1 MTMPTMTMTAATAAA
16 LAGGADF
23 AAAATDLLGELGYRS
38 DRILPGQSGDA
49 GALVRQFP
57 AANPDTQ
64 SERDFLREARSVHIL
79 FQLTDA
85 EIDAVAQQ
93 SLFRT
98 DGLDAGG
105 FDTGNA
111 QSFLFAAVALR
122 GDAYPRSRYAAFTR
136 ELNKRFQNPMVV
148 LFRAGAGASG
158 AGRVT
163 LAFVHRRPNRND
175 PARDVLGN
183 VALIREIDPANPH
196 RAHRDIL
203 AELALPAR
211 LEWMDDHG
219 AARNFDGLLA
229 AWLAALDTEELNRRF
244 YRDLFAWFERALG
257 AARFPTDEAV
267 TLAPEEHIIRLITR
281 MLFVWFLKEKGLVAG
296 GLFAE
301 HRAAQLLKDYD
312 RAGGDNYYRA
322 VLQNLF
328 FATLNTAIGQR
339 GFSSAQQ
346 RTHRVFSYYRYAG
359 QIADTDGLAGLLAR
373 TPFVNGGLF
382 DCLDSE
388 RATRDGG
395 YRVDCFSDVHYRKLS
410 IPNRLFFG
418 DDGSPGLIDLFDR
431 YKFTVEEN
439 TPAEL
444 EVALD
449 PELLGKVF
457 ENLLAAVNPETSLA
471 ARKETGS
478 YYTPRPVVDYMV
490 DEALAGALAAPDGAT
505 ADGAAAE
512 GIRRLLDYG
521 DAFADAEALF
531 APPERERIIRAIAG
545 LKALDPAVGSG
556 AFPMGILHK
565 LTLALRR
572 LDPDNRLWES
582 IQREQAARRAAAAF
596 GTDDQ
601 AARDAEL
608 DEISAVFERYRD
620 SDYGRK
626 LYLIQNCIYGV
637 DIQPIAVQI
646 AKLRFFI
653 SLAIEQEPNGDAA
666 DNYGIRPLPNLE
678 TRFVAADTLLALA
691 RPAQRTLGQTAAVT
705 DLERQIAANRERH
718 FHAVTRQAKLDCR
731 RRDDE
736 LRRQLAQEL
745 QADGFPAASAGQIA
759 AWEPFDQNA
768 GAADWFDAGYMFGVP
783 NGFDV
788 VIANPPYV
796 RQEGIAPKAYKDAL
810 LKAYPDAA
818 VGRSDLY
825 CYFYARGL
833 QLLKEGGMHL
843 FVCSNSWLDVGYG
856 AKLQEYLL
864 DNATVDA
871 IYESAVERQFATAD
885 INTLISVIRKRPGA
899 GNGNGADAD
908 ADATRFVQ
916 LRAPLATALADA
928 SRRREIVKTRAELR
942 AAATSGR
949 RFVGD
954 KWGGKYLRAPDIYHQ
969 ILDKYGDKLVRLGD
983 IAAIRR
989 GVTTGANDFFYLTPE
1004 VIAGFGIE
1012 PEYCRPVMTT
1022 PQESRRIAV
1031 NPAALPRRLF
1041 MCHRDKA
1048 DLAGAGALAYIEWGE
1063 QQGYHRR
1070 RSVASR
1076 RRWYDLGERSEP
1088 ELAINRRID
1097 TTSRTFSVKGSV
1109 FVGDT
1114 LYEINTA
1121 DATAVCVALNSTWGQ
1136 LLVNIEGRANFGAG
1150 VLEIEVYETANLA
1163 IVNPQLLPELDA
1175 AVFNATDWDVLTPS
1189 AARRHIDAAVYEALG
1204 LTAEEREAA
1213 HAGVAELVGNRKRRA
1228 GSVRR
1233 TD

>member
-23 AAAATDLLGELGYRS
+23 AAAAAGLLGELGYRS

-85 EIDAVAQQ
+85 EIAASGQKALWDA
-93 SLFRT
+93 S
-98 DGLDAGG
+98 G
-105 FDTGNA
+105 FDAGNA

-148 LFRAGAGASG
+148 LFRTRAGASG

-175 PARDVLGN
+175 STRDVLGN
-183 VALIREIDPANPH
+183 VALIREIDPASPH

-312 RAGGDNYYRA
+312 RAGGDSYYRA

-339 GFSSAQQ
+339 GFSSAGQ
-346 RTHRVFSYYRYAG
+346 RTHRVFSRYRYAG
-359 QIADTDGLAGLLAR
+359 QIADTNGLAGLLAR

-388 RATRDGG
+388 SATRDGG

-457 ENLLAAVNPETSLA
+457 ENLLAAVNPETSLT

-505 ADGAAAE
+505 AE
-512 GIRRLLDYG
+512 RIRRLLDYG
-521 DAFADAEALF
+521 DAVDADALF
-531 APPERERIIRAIAG
+531 APAERERIIRAIAG

-572 LDPDNRLWES
+572 LDPDNRLWEN

-653 SLAIEQEPNGDAA
+653 SLAIEQEPNDDAA

-718 FHAVTRQAKLDCR
+718 FHAVTRQAKLECR

-788 VIANPPYV
+788 VIGNPPYIQLQKGGG
-796 RQEGIAPKAYKDAL
+796 RLGRLYQN
-810 LKAYPDAA
+810 
-818 VGRSDLY
+818 VG
-825 CYFYARGL
+825 FATYARTGDIYQLFYEKGMGL
-833 QLLKEGGMHL
+833 LTPEQGLLSYIT
-843 FVCSNSWLDVGYG
+843 SNSWLKAEYGKATRRYFAERHTPLRLLEMGKDVFEQAIVDSSILIARSGPSSTPG
-856 AKLQEYLL
+856 QAVDVDKLA
-864 DNATVDA
+864 DRSFPPDA
-871 IYESAVERQFATAD
+871 SLWSEFRPQGERPWSVLSPVER
-885 INTLISVIRKRPGA
+885 SVMDKMETVG
-899 GNGNGADAD
+899 
-908 ADATRFVQ
+908 
-916 LRAPLATALADA
+916 LPLKEWDV
-928 SRRREIVKTRAELR
+928 S
-942 AAATSGR
+942 
-949 RFVGD
+949 
-954 KWGGKYLRAPDIYHQ
+954 IY
-969 ILDKYGDKLVRLGD
+969 
-983 IAAIRR
+983 R
-989 GVTTGANDFFYLTPE
+989 GVTTGLNAAFVIDGATRRALIDADPKSAELIKPALRGRDIQRWQVQWAGLYLIDAHNGYGKTPAINIDDYPAVKAHLDGFYP
-1004 VIAGFGIE
+1004 
-1012 PEYCRPVMTT
+1012 
-1022 PQESRRIAV
+1022 
-1031 NPAALPRRLF
+1031 
-1041 MCHRDKA
+1041 
-1048 DLAGAGALAYIEWGE
+1048 ALAKRQDKGRTPYNLRNCTYHDEFTKAKLFWADMAKAGRFAYSDAEMFSNNKGYIMTGKSLKYLCGVLNSRLITWYVQNTAATTGMGLTEWTVVMVE
-1063 QQGYHRR
+1063 RIPIPR
-1070 RSVASR
+1070 ISASR
-1076 RRWYDLGERSEP
+1076 QLPIIRLVD
-1088 ELAINRRID
+1088 RIIEAKASDASAD
-1097 TTSRTFSVKGSV
+1097 TGAEEA
-1109 FVGDT
+1109 
-1114 LYEINTA
+1114 EI
-1121 DATAVCVALNSTWGQ
+1121 DQ
-1136 LLVNIEGRANFGAG
+1136 L
-1150 VLEIEVYETANLA
+1150 VYEL
-1163 IVNPQLLPELDA
+1163 
-1175 AVFNATDWDVLTPS
+1175 
-1189 AARRHIDAAVYEALG
+1189 YG
-1204 LTAEEREAA
+1204 LTAAEVEAVL
-1213 HAGVAELVGNRKRRA
+1213 GLSE
-1228 GSVRR
+1228 
-1233 TD
+1233 

>member
-1 MTMPTMTMTAATAAA
+1 MTMPTMTMPAMTMTDATAAA

-23 AAAATDLLGELGYRS
+23 AAAAAGLLGELGYRS

-49 GALVRQFP
+49 GAMVRQFP

-136 ELNKRFQNPMVV
+136 ELNKRFQHPMVV

-158 AGRVT
+158 AARVT

-175 PARDVLGN
+175 PSRDVLGN
-183 VALIREIDPANPH
+183 VALIREIDPASPH

-244 YRDLFAWFERALG
+244 YRDLFAWFERAIDT
-257 AARFPTDEAV
+257 ARFPTDEAV

-301 HRAAQLLKDYD
+301 HRAAQLLADYD
-312 RAGGDNYYRA
+312 RAGGDSYYRA

-346 RTHRVFSYYRYAG
+346 RTHRVFSRYRYAG

-388 RATRDGG
+388 QATRDGG

-418 DDGSPGLIDLFDR
+418 DDGSPGLIDLFER

-457 ENLLAAVNPETSLA
+457 ENLLAAVNPETSLT

-505 ADGAAAE
+505 ADGATAD

-521 DAFADAEALF
+521 DAFADADTLF
-531 APPERERIIRAIAG
+531 TPAERERIIRAIAG

-572 LDPDNRLWES
+572 LDPDNRLWEN

-653 SLAIEQEPNGDAA
+653 SLAIEQEPNDDAA

-788 VIANPPYV
+788 VIGNPPYIQLQKGGGRLGRLYQNV
-796 RQEGIAPKAYKDAL
+796 GFATYTRTGDIYQLFYEKGIGL
-810 LKAYPDAA
+810 LTPEQ
-818 VGRSDLY
+818 
-825 CYFYARGL
+825 GL
-833 QLLKEGGMHL
+833 LSYIT
-843 FVCSNSWLDVGYG
+843 SNSWLKAEYGKATRRYFAERHTPLRLLEMGKDVFEQAIVDSSILIARSGPSNTPG
-856 AKLQEYLL
+856 QAVDVDKLA
-864 DNATVDA
+864 DRSFPPDA
-871 IYESAVERQFATAD
+871 SLWSEFRPQGERPWSVLSPVER
-885 INTLISVIRKRPGA
+885 SVMDKMETVG
-899 GNGNGADAD
+899 
-908 ADATRFVQ
+908 
-916 LRAPLATALADA
+916 LPLKEWDV
-928 SRRREIVKTRAELR
+928 S
-942 AAATSGR
+942 
-949 RFVGD
+949 
-954 KWGGKYLRAPDIYHQ
+954 IY
-969 ILDKYGDKLVRLGD
+969 
-983 IAAIRR
+983 R
-989 GVTTGANDFFYLTPE
+989 GVTTGLNAAFVIDGATRRALIDADPKSAELIKPALRGRDIQRWQVQWAGLYLIDAHNGYGKTPAINIDDYPAVKAHLDGFYP
-1004 VIAGFGIE
+1004 
-1012 PEYCRPVMTT
+1012 
-1022 PQESRRIAV
+1022 
-1031 NPAALPRRLF
+1031 
-1041 MCHRDKA
+1041 
-1048 DLAGAGALAYIEWGE
+1048 ALAKRQDKGRTPYNLRNCTYHDEFTKAKLFWADMAKAGRFAYSDAEMFSNNKGYIMTGKPLKYLCGVLNSRLITWYVQNTAATTGMGLTEWTVVMVE
-1063 QQGYHRR
+1063 RIPIPR
-1070 RSVASR
+1070 ISASR
-1076 RRWYDLGERSEP
+1076 QRPIIRLVD
-1088 ELAINRRID
+1088 RIIEAEASDASAD
-1097 TTSRTFSVKGSV
+1097 TGAEEA
-1109 FVGDT
+1109 
-1114 LYEINTA
+1114 EI
-1121 DATAVCVALNSTWGQ
+1121 DRL
-1136 LLVNIEGRANFGAG
+1136 
-1150 VLEIEVYETANLA
+1150 VYEL
-1163 IVNPQLLPELDA
+1163 
-1175 AVFNATDWDVLTPS
+1175 
-1189 AARRHIDAAVYEALG
+1189 YG
-1204 LTAEEREAA
+1204 LTAAEVEAVS
-1213 HAGVAELVGNRKRRA
+1213 GG
-1228 GSVRR
+1228 
-1233 TD
+1233 